1 MKIFF
6 LWACFLPLCCIISAP
21 AQESF
26 EKKLLREDT
35 ERLLRK
41 SDVILTVA
49 LYRFV
54 RSETEETYYG
64 RVVESLRGDIP
75 VEALVQFSFKRP
87 LRHGA
92 KPEIRHKSAFLMYV
106 LASSKNITPLKETDP
121 ETQEDD
127 EVTGRYIINPVISYF
142 PKTESDPG
150 RMVTQLLRI
159 IPAAASETSSVI
171 GFHPDE

>member
-1 MKIFF
+1 MKTFF
-6 LWACFLPLCCIISAP
+6 LWACFLSLCCIIPVS

-26 EKKLLREDT
+26 EKELLREDT

-87 LRHGA
+87 LRHGT
-92 KPEIRHKSAFLMYV
+92 KPETRHKSAFLMYV
-106 LASSKNITPLKETDP
+106 LASSENIKPLKEVAP
-121 ETQEDD
+121 EAQEDD

-159 IPAAASETSSVI
+159 IPAAASEKSSAI